1 MFELTVFFNI
11 EKIGVVFKTWSKLR
25 IKWNFELTVFELAV
39 PDLYFISI
47 LNKVEFTQASGHDS
61 FRNFHPIIIFFF
73 GSTLNFYVVAQLS
86 VIVCMFVLLSS
97 ITRPGCRDC
106 SRSAAQSE
114 VSHRAKPARPE
125 PPTNRRRTQPTRRPT
140 NWDAVK
146 CHPVQAIRVS
156 PSLPLRYTPVDH
168 SCSFLRQVLYHEYLS
183 PLLKHCDHTH
193 EETITL
199 F

>member
-1 MFELTVFFNI
+1 MFIPFF
-11 EKIGVVFKTWSKLR
+11 S
-25 IKWNFELTVFELAV
+25 
-39 PDLYFISI
+39 
-47 LNKVEFTQASGHDS
+47 
-61 FRNFHPIIIFFF
+61 FF

-114 VSHRAKPARPE
+114 VSHRAKPARPD

-140 NWDAVK
+140 NRDVVN
-146 CHPVQAIRVS
+146 CHPVQAILAS

-168 SCSFLRQVLYHEYLS
+168 SCSFLCQVPCHEYLELRESSLS
-183 PLLKHCDHTH
+183 PFMKHCDDTDEKPLYLHFSLLVNVSLNSYVSQKMCKLDLKTKKNH
-193 EETITL
+193 GWHRNGTIWCDQMVWK
-199 F
+199 